1 MTAIVAETKGSAFHN
16 CNFIL
21 DTWLLI
27 FLSGKWGMLH
37 LDDLVFN
44 VAATK
49 LRTSENSLL
58 LSIDFLAIIDYNG
71 SMKNNSPYRHI

>member
-1 MTAIVAETKGSAFHN
+1 MTAIVAETKGSTFYNRH
-16 CNFIL
+16 FIL

-44 VAATK
+44 VATK

>member
-1 MTAIVAETKGSAFHN
+1 MTAIVAETKGSTFYN

-37 LDDLVFN
+37 LGDLVFN
-44 VAATK
+44 VATK